1 MADSSALY
9 LKCNESQ
16 QTMLL
21 TLSWALLSV
30 AIIAVSLRL
39 YFRLGLRNGIR
50 GDDYT
55 IIASLV
61 RDPTCHTPNIQVQIQ
76 C

>member
-1 MADSSALY
+1 MADMSAAFLNC
-9 LKCNESQ
+9 KESQ

-21 TLSWALLSV
+21 TLSWVLLSL

-61 RDPTCHTPNIQVQIQ
+61 CIPTQTSIRPQRMKC
-76 C
+76 